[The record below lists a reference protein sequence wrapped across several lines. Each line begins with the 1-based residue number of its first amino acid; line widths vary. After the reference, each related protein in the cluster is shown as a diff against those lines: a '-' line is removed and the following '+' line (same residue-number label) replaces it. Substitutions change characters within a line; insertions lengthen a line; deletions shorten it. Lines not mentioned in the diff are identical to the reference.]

1 MKTLITGKDRYLLR
15 FDRGEDVSVEFKKW
29 ADGIGMKD
37 LKAAMFTMLGAAQKV
52 TLAYYNLHEKKYY
65 DKEITEDVEI
75 ITVAGNIAWK
85 KDDAGNFGAIIH
97 AHGTFGGPECQV
109 WGGHVKSMIVSVTC
123 EVSVIIL
130 DGEGEAVRELDESCG
145 LALMR

>member
-1 MKTLITGKDRYLLR
+1 MKTLITGTDRYLLR
-15 FDRGEDVSVEFKKW
+15 FDRGEDVMVEFKKW
-29 ADGIGMKD
+29 ADGLGMSN
-37 LKAAMFTMLGAAQKV
+37 LKAASFSMLGAAQKTIV
-52 TLAYYNLHEKKYY
+52 AYYNLHEQKYY

-85 KDDAGNFGAIIH
+85 KDESGNFGAIVH

-123 EVSVIIL
+123 EVSVFVMN
-130 DGEGEAVRELDESCG
+130 GEGEAIRELDTSCG